1 MGLRDDIKESIDSIN
16 EDVEIETWRNKKQP
30 EKYAGFGNRGTPE
43 GDAWFKMMIPHLIGF
58 GIGLAVA
65 RLFSCKFV
73 GYIIFGLIF
82 AYLTGVYKSHTS
94 DRISWKYA
102 FIKNAL
108 LSLRWILIA
117 VLALILGFV
126 MNKYDIK

>member
-1 MGLRDDIKESIDSIN
+1 MELWDDIKKSKESISEDIGIYKSRSIKDRKEN
-16 EDVEIETWRNKKQP
+16 PANYIGSRS
-30 EKYAGFGNRGTPE
+30 TPE

-65 RLFSCKFV
+65 RLFGCKFI
-73 GYIIFGLIF
+73 GYIVFGLIF
-82 AYLTGVYKSHTS
+82 AYLTGVYKSHAF

-108 LSLRWILIA
+108 LSLMWILMA
-117 VLALILGFV
+117 VFALILGFV
-126 MNKYDIK
+126 TNK